1 MKRKKILITG
11 ANGYV
16 GSNLQTHLDD
26 LKYVVYSTDLT
37 SSKKAQFWASD
48 ISDYAGVFAVIKRS
62 EPDVII
68 HTAGLSS
75 LGECEKNPKKAYAV
89 NVLGTRN
96 IINAVKK
103 LNPKSKLVFMSS
115 DYVFSGDRGN
125 YKEDDERIPKT
136 VYGKTKVESE
146 NDIVGNLEN
155 YLIVRSANIYGRGGN
170 FFNFLIG
177 SLESG
182 ISNDYFSNLF
192 YTPTPIDYLLKALE
206 FLIARDFKGIIHIA
220 GREKV
225 SRYEFAL
232 KAALALGKDRSLIR
246 KSVADDSSLIAK
258 DSSLN
263 TDYAEKIIKSS
274 CPSIEDYMK
283 ELFEEI

>member
-1 MKRKKILITG
+1 MIKRILITG

-16 GSNLQTHLDD
+16 GSNLTTYLSP
-26 LKYVVYSTDLT
+26 KYQIYSTDLT
-37 SSKKAQFWASD
+37 PSKKAQFFPAD
-48 ISDYAGVFAVIKRS
+48 IAKYNEIYSVIEKS
-62 EPDVII
+62 SPEIII